1 MTEKI
6 DAMIDRMYMLREQK
20 LGLEAQVK
28 EVTAEISEIQQT
40 LLTRFTEVG
49 TDYARGSL
57 ASASIS
63 ESVVPQI
70 EDWGAVMEW
79 IMENDGLY
87 LVHRR
92 VSSGPW
98 KELQDAGVDVPGI
111 IPYTK
116 TAILL
121 RRLGD

>member
-1 MTEKI
+1 VTEKI
-6 DAMIDRMYMLREQK
+6 DAMIDRMYMLIEQK
-20 LGLEAQVK
+20 RGLEAQVK

>member
-1 MTEKI
+1 VTEKI

-20 LGLEAQVK
+20 RGLEAQVK